1 MRPEE
6 DKDIKVFHPS
16 NEKKEQAEESTDL
29 SQDILHAVQELD
41 AQRSNGNLR
50 RARKL
55 GRSLAQFT
63 PENAAKF
70 GGIDIKAKGGVD
82 PQELP
87 SNVLYQ
93 ARVLMLFTAQ
103 LTLHRLLP
111 PVISN
116 EAVNAMYDD
125 LSEGFYDNVMEG
137 ASFSIYYLA
146 VRKAF
151 NISAN
156 IGKGFAMLCGD
167 EDSDEYAKSELWST
181 ICRTNM
187 SPDGSTKRDLKIELK
202 QKPNG
207 FFSVRLYF
215 IISFRLLSRDIC
227 SIPAPS

>member
-16 NEKKEQAEESTDL
+16 NEKKEQADESADL
-29 SQDILHAVQELD
+29 SQDILQAVQELD

-63 PENAAKF
+63 PENAAKL

-116 EAVNAMYDD
+116 EAVNAMCDA
-125 LSEGFYDNVMEG
+125 LRRRGFRR
-137 ASFSIYYLA
+137 I
-146 VRKAF
+146 RKNRNAGLQ
-151 NISAN
+151 SV
-156 IGKGFAMLCGD
+156 GR
-167 EDSDEYAKSELWST
+167 
-181 ICRTNM
+181 ICHPTGQR
-187 SPDGSTKRDLKIELK
+187 SGI
-202 QKPNG
+202 
-207 FFSVRLYF
+207 
-215 IISFRLLSRDIC
+215 
-227 SIPAPS
+227 

>member
-16 NEKKEQAEESTDL
+16 NEKKEQADESADL

-63 PENAAKF
+63 PENAAKL

-137 ASFSIYYLA
+137 ASFSICHQPSE
-146 VRKAF
+146 RPQP
-151 NISAN
+151 SAQTSERASQCSAETRIPTN
-156 IGKGFAMLCGD
+156 TQ
-167 EDSDEYAKSELWST
+167 KSERWST

-187 SPDGSTKRDLKIELK
+187 SPNESTKRDLK
-202 QKPNG
+202 N
-207 FFSVRLYF
+207 
-215 IISFRLLSRDIC
+215 
-227 SIPAPS
+227 

>member
-1 MRPEE
+1 M
-6 DKDIKVFHPS
+6 
-16 NEKKEQAEESTDL
+16 
-29 SQDILHAVQELD
+29 QELD

-63 PENAAKF
+63 PENAAKL

-137 ASFSIYYLA
+137 ASFSIYS
-146 VRKAF
+146 RC
-151 NISAN
+151 SAETRIPTN
-156 IGKGFAMLCGD
+156 TQ
-167 EDSDEYAKSELWST
+167 KSERWST
-181 ICRTNM
+181 LFRMNM
-187 SPDGSTKRDLKIELK
+187 SPNGSTKRDFEI
-202 QKPNG
+202 
-207 FFSVRLYF
+207 
-215 IISFRLLSRDIC
+215 
-227 SIPAPS
+227 

>member
-16 NEKKEQAEESTDL
+16 NEKKEQAEESADL
-29 SQDILHAVQELD
+29 SQDILQAVQELD
-41 AQRSNGNLR
+41 AQLSNGNLR

-63 PENAAKF
+63 PENAAKL

-167 EDSDEYAKSELWST
+167 EDSDEYAKIGMLIYNLSDEYV
-181 ICRTNM
+181 
-187 SPDGSTKRDLKIELK
+187 TKRVNEA
-202 QKPNG
+202 G
-207 FFSVRLYF
+207 FKK
-215 IISFRLLSRDIC
+215 LS
-227 SIPAPS
+227 

>member
-63 PENAAKF
+63 PENAAKL

-137 ASFSIYYLA
+137 RFVFDI
-146 VRKAF
+146 
-151 NISAN
+151 
-156 IGKGFAMLCGD
+156 
-167 EDSDEYAKSELWST
+167 
-181 ICRTNM
+181 
-187 SPDGSTKRDLKIELK
+187 
-202 QKPNG
+202 
-207 FFSVRLYF
+207 
-215 IISFRLLSRDIC
+215 LSRCQKDVQHQRKYRKGLRDALRRRGFRRIRENRNAGLQSVGRIC
-227 SIPAPS
+227 HPTGQRSGI

>member
-63 PENAAKF
+63 PENAAKL

-167 EDSDEYAKSELWST
+167 EDSDEYAKIGMLVYNLSDEYVT
-181 ICRTNM
+181 RRVN
-187 SPDGSTKRDLKIELK
+187 EA
-202 QKPNG
+202 G
-207 FFSVRLYF
+207 FKK
-215 IISFRLLSRDIC
+215 LS
-227 SIPAPS
+227 